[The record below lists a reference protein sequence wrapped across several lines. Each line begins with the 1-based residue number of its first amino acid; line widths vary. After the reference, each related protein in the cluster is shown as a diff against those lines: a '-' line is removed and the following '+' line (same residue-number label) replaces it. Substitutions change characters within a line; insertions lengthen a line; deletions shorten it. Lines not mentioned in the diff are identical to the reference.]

1 MSVSLQKQSTGTR
14 IRRALS
20 GLLLGMMVSAV
31 GGSLW
36 AADPPSEGAEKGGL
50 VPLRTSAE
58 VTNEGLQPVVRVTD
72 PSGPSDT
79 SWSWFNVGLSNQLKQ
94 ATSATPVV
102 LDAYSRAAQSQS
114 SPALVNLGYL
124 HETGRGVPKDI
135 AKAMS
140 YYRQA
145 AELGNPVALYNLGRS
160 YYTGTNG
167 LPLDWS
173 AARKYLDT
181 C

>member
-1 MSVSLQKQSTGTR
+1 MLVSRTDQSTGTLV
-14 IRRALS
+14 RRSLS
-20 GLLLGMMVSAV
+20 GLLVAAMVSAV
-31 GGSLW
+31 GGVLW
-36 AADPPSEGAEKGGL
+36 AVGSPVEKPAQPALIAEALDPTPSSVAVGDAFPPMVQ
-50 VPLRTSAE
+50 VPDS
-58 VTNEGLQPVVRVTD
+58 
-72 PSGPSDT
+72 SGPSDA

-94 ATSATPVV
+94 VAGSSPVL

-124 HETGRGVPKDI
+124 YETGRGVPKDI

-160 YYTGTNG
+160 YYCYIT
-167 LPLDWS
+167 S
-173 AARKYLDT
+173 
-181 C
+181 